1 MVRSAVDM
9 ALNEYGLRIRDPDGH
24 LLYWH
29 DLTPGASYARS
40 GYNGAICTMGL
51 TWDQDAARSR
61 AARPGRLRPAAGT
74 SQLVSGEGMIYG
86 EWRLMLGQRTG
97 ISYRANARCRG
108 GDLFPDPPA
117 FYPGY
122 TPEEYVS
129 QHLLPALAELGWSRS
144 PRIECPMHRRQREQ
158 VEAAL
163 EKLRTEESASQRR
176 YDIMTQHEPD
186 PALQGVPS

>member
-1 MVRSAVDM
+1 MVRSPVDM
-9 ALNEYGLRIRDPDGH
+9 ALNESGLRIRDPDGH

-29 DLTPGASYARS
+29 GIEPGTNYSRS
-40 GYNGAICTMGL
+40 GCSGGICTKGVV
-51 TWDQDAARSR
+51 WDQDAARSR
-61 AARPGRLRPAAGT
+61 AARPGRLRAAANT
-74 SQLVSGEGMIYG
+74 SPLLSGEGVIYG
-86 EWRLMLGQRTG
+86 EWTLLLGQRTG
-97 ISYRANARCRG
+97 ITYRAFARCRG
-108 GDLFPDPPA
+108 GDLFPNPPA

-144 PRIECPMHRRQREQ
+144 PRIECPTHRVEREA

-163 EKLRTEESASQRR
+163 ARLQATSQRR
-176 YDIMTQHEPD
+176 QEVKENHEPD